1 MSRTRNLSLGV
12 AFASLVLAAGAPG
25 GAALAQSQGPTAFGQ
40 EMPQQYFLNRVTN
53 PAPSATSV
61 GAVGAG
67 GGTQGAS
74 ASGAPGQGGAAQAAA
89 ADDDDGPGPFPKR
102 YLLNKLFDSGR

>member
-1 MSRTRNLSLGV
+1 MSRTRKLSLGV
-12 AFASLVLAAGAPG
+12 AFASLGLAAGAPG

-53 PAPSATSV
+53 PAPPAASV
-61 GAVGAG
+61 GAA
-67 GGTQGAS
+67 QGAS

-102 YLLNKLFDSGR
+102 YLLNKMFDSGR

>member
-1 MSRTRNLSLGV
+1 MSRTRKLSLGV

-25 GAALAQSQGPTAFGQ
+25 GAALAQSQGPKAFGQ

-53 PAPSATSV
+53 PAPPATSV
-61 GAVGAG
+61 GAG
-67 GGTQGAS
+67 GGAQGAS
-74 ASGAPGQGGAAQAAA
+74 ASGVPGQGGAAQAAA